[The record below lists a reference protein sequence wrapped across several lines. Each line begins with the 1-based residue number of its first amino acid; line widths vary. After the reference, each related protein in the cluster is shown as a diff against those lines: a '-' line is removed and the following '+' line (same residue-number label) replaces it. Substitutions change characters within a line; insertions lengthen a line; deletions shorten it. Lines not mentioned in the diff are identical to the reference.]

1 MRYLLGI
8 DPGLSG
14 ALALYDPMMESLET
28 YPMPVI
34 KAGTASKR
42 VVDELELARMIDSFS
57 GSIKKVVIERVHAM
71 PKQGVTS
78 VFTFGMGYG
87 ILRGIVAANF
97 LPVEYV
103 TPQKWKKGL
112 RVPALKDGSR
122 ARASE
127 IFPKYSDQWNLKK
140 WDGRAEAAMIAYYG
154 SKHLMD

>member
-1 MRYLLGI
+1 MRYFLGI

-14 ALALYDPMMESLET
+14 ALALYDPMTESLET
-28 YPMPVI
+28 FPMPTL
-34 KAGTASKR
+34 KAGTGSKR
-42 VVDELELARMIDSFS
+42 VVDELELARMIDSWS
-57 GSIKKVVIERVHAM
+57 QSIKKVVIERVHAM

-87 ILRGIVAANF
+87 TLRGIIAANF
-97 LPVEYV
+97 LPVEYI
-103 TPQKWKKGL
+103 TPQRWKKRL

-140 WDGRAEAAMIAYYG
+140 WDVRAEAAMIAYYG
-154 SKHLMD
+154 SMHLQA